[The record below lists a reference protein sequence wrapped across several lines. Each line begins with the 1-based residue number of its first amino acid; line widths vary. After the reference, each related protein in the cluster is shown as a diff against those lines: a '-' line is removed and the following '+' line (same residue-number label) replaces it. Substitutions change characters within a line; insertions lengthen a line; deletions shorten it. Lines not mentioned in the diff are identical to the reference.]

1 MELNQTEP
9 QLVSANLGDIYL
21 RQLKRKTTAAQFSL
35 TLVVATASTLALHQ
49 PQNPISSVLI
59 FAGLFVSIGLV
70 TTLIRQILLNPLA
83 VLIDSLFPL
92 SQARHSTQ
100 KISFARAEQA
110 ILQQIFNFKTPAIN
124 QDNTNQLHLDAMDR
138 AQFGLISFDPNLK
151 LNYVNTFAKK
161 LLDIQSHLNLDFADQ
176 IDLHTW
182 IKQAQ
187 EQKIDDHRTWQA
199 LAFIDPETNQRFWF
213 NLSADFHKS
222 TVNET
227 LVLITPTDEPAK
239 AQQDFDFIAY
249 AAHELRGPITI
260 IRGYL
265 DILQNDFPNKS
276 TTGQVI
282 MDRLTVAGNR
292 LSGYINNILNVA
304 KLDQKSFKLNL
315 KLTDPANVIDE
326 IYDDIQLRAKTNQK
340 NLIIEVEP
348 NLPNIPLDR
357 ISLTQAIT
365 NLVDNAIKYS
375 KPGDSVKISVFRNNT
390 EISFQITDQGIGMPP
405 NVVNNLFKRFYRSHR
420 TQNQVGGTGIGLFI
434 TKAVV
439 DAHQGNITV
448 SSEVGQ
454 GSTFTINLPINPD
467 KVVTSTGFIQN
478 HGLIRK

>member
-1 MELNQTEP
+1 MELNQPKP

-21 RQLKRKTTAAQFSL
+21 RQLKRKITITQISL
-35 TLVVATASTLALHQ
+35 SLVVAAAGTFALYQ
-49 PQNPISSVLI
+49 PQNLLYNIPIFS
-59 FAGLFVSIGLV
+59 GLTASIGLV
-70 TTLIRQILLNPLA
+70 TILIRKIILSPLT

-100 KISFARAEQA
+100 KISFAQAEQA
-110 ILQQIFNFKTPAIN
+110 ILQQIFSFKTPAVN
-124 QDNTNQLHLDAMDR
+124 QNSADNLQLDAMEQ
-138 AQFGLISFDPNLK
+138 AQFGLVSFDPNLK
-151 LNYVNTFAKK
+151 LTYANNFAKK
-161 LLDIQSHLNLDFADQ
+161 LLNIQSQLNLDFADQ
-176 IDLHTW
+176 VDLIAW

-187 EQKIDDHRTWQA
+187 DQKIDDHHTWQA
-199 LAFIDPETNQRFWF
+199 LAFVDPETSQRSWF

-222 TVNET
+222 TTNET

-239 AQQDFDFIAY
+239 QQQDFDFIAY

-265 DILQNDFPNKS
+265 DILQSDFPSKS
-276 TTGQVI
+276 ATGQVI

-292 LSGYINNILNVA
+292 LSSYINNILNVA
-304 KLDQKSFKLNL
+304 KFDQKSFKLNS
-315 KLTDPANVIDE
+315 KLAAPASVIDE

-348 NLPNIPLDR
+348 DLPEIPLDH

-375 KPGDSVKISVFRNNT
+375 KPGDSVKISVFKNNT
-390 EISFQITDQGIGMPP
+390 EISFQVADQGIGMPP
-405 NVVNNLFKRFYRSHR
+405 SVVNNLFKRFYRSQR

-434 TKAVV
+434 TKAIV
-439 DAHQGNITV
+439 DAHHGTITV
-448 SSEVGQ
+448 SSEAGQ

-467 KVVTSTGFIQN
+467 QATTSSGFIQN